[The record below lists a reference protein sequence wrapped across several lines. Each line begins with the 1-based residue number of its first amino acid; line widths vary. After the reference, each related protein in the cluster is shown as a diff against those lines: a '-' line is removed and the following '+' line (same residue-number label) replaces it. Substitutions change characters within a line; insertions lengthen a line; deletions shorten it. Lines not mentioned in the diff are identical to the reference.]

1 MTQILL
7 VKKAS
12 GLNYS
17 IEAGV
22 HDGIRNFDH
31 HPGIAGAEGQPCPA
45 RNASIP
51 KIIGVANHI
60 VEISHIDADTL
71 LGIWRMAGFNDPTS
85 DWLGWLDLK
94 MLEQIDLNGTSGVP
108 PCDTLFFVIGVS
120 EIAKSLGFPRV
131 ADEPQDVTPIVREM
145 IGRKSFADFVA
156 AGQTAHA
163 RSEAAYRTC
172 RQGISPNGKVGFWA
186 IGKDDPLDPSRPV
199 PRRRWCSRSVSLTL
213 SEREYILRPDFPV
226 RFRRK
231 GSRRDRFCRSFQGM
245 RFASG
250 HYL

>member
-1 MTQILL
+1 ML

-186 IGKDDPLDPSRPV
+186 IGKDDPLDPSRPYQDGV
-199 PRRRWCSRSVSLTL
+199 GVVVVYRSHYQSVSIYCDPT
-213 SEREYILRPDFPV
+213 SQYAFGGKEVGGIMFAGHP
-226 RFRRK
+226 K
-231 GSRRDRFCRSFQGM
+231 ACGSPP
-245 RFASG
+245 G